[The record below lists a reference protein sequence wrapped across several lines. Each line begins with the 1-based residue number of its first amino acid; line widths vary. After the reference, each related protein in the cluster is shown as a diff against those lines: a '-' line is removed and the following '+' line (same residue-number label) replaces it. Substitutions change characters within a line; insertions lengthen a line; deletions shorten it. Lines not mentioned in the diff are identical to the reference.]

1 MNKEIEIKRSIKVTL
16 KNVIIMLITL
26 LIISWPL
33 VWSIIDFESFKFEFE
48 RKAILL
54 LLCSI
59 FVMPIIIFAMIFY
72 VRNLFDKTPILV
84 INDEGIHERLR
95 ISKLGLIKWIDIEKI
110 KVKKDVFDNDF
121 ICIYFKE
128 PEKYINNEKELK
140 RIRLKGLDCNNGHV
154 YFTSIYFKDKVNDV
168 IESIQYYFSKYNDK
182 TL

>member
-1 MNKEIEIKRSIKVTL
+1 MNKEIEIKRSFKITIKY
-16 KNVIIMLITL
+16 VIVMFIVL

-48 RKAILL
+48 GKVILL

-59 FVMPIIIFAMIFY
+59 FAMPVIILVLVIY
-72 VRNLFDKTPILV
+72 LKNLFDKTPILV
-84 INDEGIHERLR
+84 INDDGLHERMR
-95 ISKLGLIKWIDIEKI
+95 IRKIGLIKWEDIEKI
-110 KVKKDVFDNDF
+110 KIKKDVLDNDF

-140 RIRLKGLDCNNGHV
+140 RIRLKGSNCNYGHV
-154 YFTSIYFKDKVNDV
+154 FFTSLYFKKQLKDV
-168 IESIQYYFSKYNDK
+168 IESIQYYFAKYNDK